1 MKEISE
7 ERIEKLKRLV
17 IDVDDSYLSS
27 DEKSDIVC
35 LLDRSIVA
43 ASLPILI
50 PKDPEQPIGYPGQPQ
65 VWYNKGMP
73 NPGAVGATEIT
84 CGGPNSPVDGHLPD

>member
-17 IDVDDSYLSS
+17 IDVDDSYLST

-35 LLDRSIVA
+35 LLDRAIVA
-43 ASLPILI
+43 ASLPIL
-50 PKDPEQPIGYPGQPQ
+50 DPQPSIGYPGQPQ
-65 VWYNKGMP
+65 VWYNTRGE
-73 NPGAVGATEIT
+73 NPGSPKATEIV
-84 CGGPNSPVDGHLPD
+84 CGGPNGPVDGHTQN